1 MLGGVNVGN
10 FVTVHSSAVI
20 NHKVVL
26 GDHSVVG
33 ASSFVIS
40 KVKEGTTVFGSPGKK
55 IKFMKTIIIAEA
67 GVNHNGSVEMAMRL
81 IEKAKEAGAD
91 YVKFQTGNGNVVSK
105 YAQKANYQKV
115 NTNNSNETQAEM
127 LKKIRLKFKDFI
139 LLKEY
144 CDEVGIK
151 FLSTPFD
158 FDSIDFLATIAMDY
172 MKIPSGEITNYPY
185 LVRIAQIGLPIIM
198 STGMC
203 TLGEIESALTILEE
217 NGVERKN
224 IILLHCN
231 TEYPTPFEDVNL
243 RAMLSIGNCFGVDYG
258 YSDHTKGIEVPIAAV
273 ALGAKVIEKH
283 FTLDRNLKGPDHIA
297 SLEPDEL
304 KRMVD
309 NIRNIEKALGSSVK
323 KVSKSEYK
331 NISVARKSIIAS
343 KDIKK
348 GELFTVENITT
359 KRPGNGV
366 SPMLWNEVLGLIAKR
381 DFSEDELIEL

>member
-1 MLGGVNVGN
+1 
-10 FVTVHSSAVI
+10 
-20 NHKVVL
+20 
-26 GDHSVVG
+26 
-33 ASSFVIS
+33 
-40 KVKEGTTVFGSPGKK
+40 
-55 IKFMKTIIIAEA
+55 MKTIIIAEA

-81 IEKAKEAGAD
+81 IDKAKEAGAD

-127 LKKIRLKFKDFI
+127 LKKIRLKFDDFI
-139 LLKEY
+139 LLKEH
-144 CDEVGIK
+144 CDKVGIK

-158 FDSIDFLATIAMDY
+158 FDSIEFLTTIDMDY

-203 TLGEIESALTILEE
+203 TLGEIESALTILEV

-224 IILLHCN
+224 ITLLHCN

-258 YSDHTKGIEVPIAAV
+258 YSDHTKGTEVPIAAA

-283 FTLDRNLKGPDHIA
+283 FTLDRNLPGPDHIA
-297 SLEPDEL
+297 SLEPNEL
-304 KRMVD
+304 KQMVD

-323 KVSKSEYK
+323 KVSESERK
-331 NISVARKSIIAS
+331 NMSVARKSIIAS

-348 GELFTVENITT
+348 GEFFTVENITT

-366 SPMLWNEVLGLIAKR
+366 SPMLWNEVLGLTAKR